1 MIIWYFVKYYDVFED
16 NYVFK
21 DVYFYFKEFLII
33 LFFVVLGILI
43 NEFYF
48 FWLIREGFEEKFVW
62 VQDIYGN
69 IGFIRLKIQNGEWG
83 RIRKGNQ
90 KNEIR
95 K

>member
-33 LFFVVLGILI
+33 LFFEVLGILI

-62 VQDIYGN
+62 V
-69 IGFIRLKIQNGEWG
+69 
-83 RIRKGNQ
+83 
-90 KNEIR
+90 
-95 K
+95 